1 MTSAVVE
8 AQPEQVTEL
17 QLPVDVE
24 IRTLRPHPDDRGYLV
39 ELFRPDWDVPV
50 RPIQWNLTM
59 AREGV
64 LRGPQFH
71 LHRMEYLILLE
82 GRMSAG
88 LATSREAAHR
98 RSLRACRGGGFPG
111 GPSPDHDRRGRGVP
125 RVLLPRGLEGAP
137 RRADDLGQA

>member
-8 AQPEQVTEL
+8 AQPEQITEL
-17 QLPVDVE
+17 RLPADVE

-39 ELFRPDWDVPV
+39 ELFRPDWAVPV

-88 LATSREAAHR
+88 LRDVRRGSPTEGLSVCVEAAA
-98 RSLRACRGGGFPG
+98 SPEGLPLITIDAGGGFHGFFFPQD
-111 GPSPDHDRRGRGVP
+111 SKGVHP
-125 RVLLPRGLEGAP
+125 
-137 RRADDLGQA
+137 